1 MGKYIRILITGIV
14 VSMFYFPFE
23 FTFLPGINTKMAM
36 AGLGLVLFVLYFV
49 IKRDLSLPRSLFIL
63 LCLACIVSLVSL
75 ISITYNKTPDTSYV
89 TYIVSAAVWLSAA
102 FVACIA
108 IYLTHG
114 RIDVP
119 LITYYLIGVCVFQC
133 IIAIVIDSNATVQ
146 HFVDRFVVGG
156 EFYHNIHRLYG
167 IGAGLD
173 IAGNRFSCV
182 LVAIGFFL
190 AKKNDALSIKQI
202 FILFFSF
209 AVIVVLGNMISRT
222 TLIGSGLGLAIIFIF
237 GTDLFKRGT
246 GLRSLKLF
254 GTISLILLIGIPVV
268 VFLYR
273 TIPQFYEWMRFGFEG
288 FFSLAEKGEWEVSS
302 NDMLQS
308 MVIWPDELKTWII
321 GDGYFISERLDPYY
335 LGPVLEAGYY
345 KGTDI
350 GYCRFLF
357 YFGVIG
363 LLTISSVIIYA
374 CVICCNKYKEYFLMF
389 IAVLLAGFIMWA
401 KSATD
406 IFLFFALYIMASYI
420 KEETSIDNAEG

>member
-1 MGKYIRILITGIV
+1 MGKYIKILITGIV

-23 FTFLPGINTKMAM
+23 FTFLPSINTKMGM
-36 AGLGLVLFVLYFV
+36 AAIGLVFVLFYF
-49 IKRDLSLPRSLFIL
+49 ISKKAFSLPRTLFIL
-63 LCLACIVSLVSL
+63 LCLAGLVSLVSL
-75 ISITYNKTPDTSYV
+75 FSITYNKTPDTSYV

-102 FVACIA
+102 FVACLA
-108 IYLTHG
+108 IYFTHG

-119 LITYYLIGVCVFQC
+119 LVTYYLIGVCVFQC
-133 IIAIVIDSNATVQ
+133 IIAIVIDSNSTVQ
-146 HFVDRFVVGG
+146 HIVDRFVVGG
-156 EFYHNIHRLYG
+156 DFYHNIHRLYG

-182 LVAIGFFL
+182 LVAISFFL
-190 AKKNDALSIKQI
+190 AKRYDTMSVKQI
-202 FILFFSF
+202 FTLFFSF
-209 AVIVVLGNMISRT
+209 AIIVVLGNMISRT
-222 TLIGSGLGLAIIFIF
+222 TLIGSGLGLAIILFF
-237 GTDLFKRGT
+237 GNGLLKHGS

-273 TIPQFYEWMRFGFEG
+273 TLPQFYEWMRFGFEG
-288 FFSLAEKGEWEVSS
+288 FFSLVEKGRWEVSS

-321 GDGYFISERLDPYY
+321 GDGFFISERLDPYY

-363 LLTISSVIIYA
+363 LVVFSSVIVYA
-374 CVICCNKYKEYFLMF
+374 CNICRIKFKEYTFMF
-389 IAVLLAGFIMWA
+389 VAVLLAGFIMWA

-406 IFLFFALYIMASYI
+406 IFLFYAIYIMASYI
-420 KEETSIDNAEG
+420 REETTPDHAEA